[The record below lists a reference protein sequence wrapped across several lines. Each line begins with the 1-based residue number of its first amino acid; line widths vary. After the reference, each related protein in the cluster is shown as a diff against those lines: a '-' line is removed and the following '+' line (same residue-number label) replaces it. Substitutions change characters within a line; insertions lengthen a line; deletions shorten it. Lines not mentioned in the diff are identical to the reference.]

1 MTVDQAIE
9 QKLTDR
15 FAPAVLKVRN
25 DSHLHSG
32 HAGSPGTGSSHYH
45 VHIVSE
51 SFAGKNRIER
61 HRAVNDTLAEELAG
75 PVHALNIRALTPEEE
90 AARDR

>member
-9 QKLTDR
+9 KKLADR

-32 HAGSPGTGSSHYH
+32 HAGSPGTGSSHFH
-45 VHIVSE
+45 VHIVSD
-51 SFAGKNRIER
+51 SFAGQNRIER
-61 HRAVNDTLAEELAG
+61 HRAVNQALAEELAG
-75 PVHALNIRALTPEEE
+75 PVHALTLRALTPEED
-90 AARDR
+90 AARAR

>member
-9 QKLTDR
+9 KKLADR

-32 HAGSPGTGSSHYH
+32 HAGSPGTGSSHFH
-45 VHIVSE
+45 VHIVSD
-51 SFAGKNRIER
+51 SFAGQNRIER
-61 HRAVNDTLAEELAG
+61 HRAVNQALAEELAG
-75 PVHALNIRALTPEEE
+75 PVHALTLRALTPEEE
-90 AARDR
+90 AARAR